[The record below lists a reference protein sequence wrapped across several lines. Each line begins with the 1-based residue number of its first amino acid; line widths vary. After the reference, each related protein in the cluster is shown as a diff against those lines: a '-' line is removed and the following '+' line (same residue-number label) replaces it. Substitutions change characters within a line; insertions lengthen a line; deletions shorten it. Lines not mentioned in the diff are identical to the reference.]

1 MSPAEL
7 LLNGEYRII
16 LRLVGVLSQGKLAKL
31 LVDEAVD
38 RMDQVQNLRVA
49 CYDARLRAENAPV
62 GSAKRRHLSTVFNN
76 YLARWVAP
84 GEQAVGSMLCT
95 DLALH
100 RILYAG
106 TRT

>member
-1 MSPAEL
+1 MTRAEL

-76 YLARWVAP
+76 YLAR
-84 GEQAVGSMLCT
+84 
-95 DLALH
+95 
-100 RILYAG
+100 
-106 TRT
+106 